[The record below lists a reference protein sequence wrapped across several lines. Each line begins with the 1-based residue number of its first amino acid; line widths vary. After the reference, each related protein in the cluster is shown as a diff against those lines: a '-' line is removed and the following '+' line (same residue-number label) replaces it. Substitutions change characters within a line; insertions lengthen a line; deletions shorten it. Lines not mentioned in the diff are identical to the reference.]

1 VHDHF
6 RADASGGIVVRLN
19 ENSITVHAMNRN
31 LMMAALAALS
41 ISFASAALGQDREP
55 LPLPVT
61 KPAQASQKNAPVVV
75 RSESLELPGLTACH
89 QCEWRPRPNQLAA
102 PERRGSSPD
111 GKPLPAEFECG
122 FSQECERVCNFVRC
136 LPQ

>member
-1 VHDHF
+1 MY
-6 RADASGGIVVRLN
+6 RIVM
-19 ENSITVHAMNRN
+19 T
-31 LMMAALAALS
+31 AALTALS
-41 ISFASAALGQDREP
+41 ISFASAAFGQDREP
-55 LPLPVT
+55 LPLPVH

-102 PERRGSSPD
+102 PDRCGNGPD
-111 GKPLPAEFECG
+111 GKPLLAEFECG

-136 LPQ
+136 LTQ